1 MSGRSDIVALF
12 DLDGVI
18 LDTEGLYTS
27 FWTGMGDEYSLGEDF
42 GTEVKGQTLKS
53 IFSTFLGDRP
63 ELWPEIK
70 AALDEF
76 EARMSYRTI
85 PGAVE
90 FLDALKGAGVETAI
104 VTSSNKD
111 KMANVYKRLP
121 TLPGKVRQIFTSEY
135 FTHSKPNP
143 ECFIR
148 AREFLGGVPEKTAVF
163 EDSVHG
169 LSAAGA
175 SGAMVVGLV
184 TTNPPE
190 VVERMS
196 DHSIPDFTG
205 LTPQILREW
214 IDER

>member
-1 MSGRSDIVALF
+1 MSVRSDIVALF

-18 LDTEGLYTS
+18 LDTEGLYTT
-27 FWTGMGDEYSLGEDF
+27 FWTGLGEKYSLGEDF
-42 GTEVKGQTLKS
+42 GLKMKGLTLQF
-53 IFSTFLGDRP
+53 IFSTYFSDRP
-63 ELWPEIK
+63 ELWPEVK
-70 AALDEF
+70 AAIDDF
-76 EARMSYRTI
+76 EAKMPYRTI
-85 PGAVE
+85 PGAIE
-90 FLDALKGAGVETAI
+90 FLDALKAAGVETAI

-163 EDSVHG
+163 EDSING
-169 LSAAGA
+169 LTAARA

-196 DHSIPDFTG
+196 DHSISDFTG
-205 LTPQILREW
+205 LTPQILRKW
-214 IDER
+214 IDAR